1 MRDGGEAANGGAGAR
16 EAGRDA
22 GRQAGGRPAGSGGDT
37 RGRIRTFLARYIRER
52 DLRDD
57 EDIFA
62 TGSVNSLFAMQL
74 VLFIEKEFGITI
86 GNQDLEIASFRSVDA
101 MAALVRRKQEGAAQ
115 GATAGTGPGCAG
127 KHAGE

>member
-1 MRDGGEAANGGAGAR
+1 MLGGAEARDGGAEAR
-16 EAGRDA
+16 EA
-22 GRQAGGRPAGSGGDT
+22 GRQAGGAADT
-37 RGRIRTFLARYIRER
+37 RGRIRAFLARYIRER
-52 DLRDD
+52 DLRDG

-101 MAALVRRKQEGAAQ
+101 MAGLVRRKQESLADAA
-115 GATAGTGPGCAG
+115 GDAATSPGCAG
-127 KHAGE
+127 RCPGE